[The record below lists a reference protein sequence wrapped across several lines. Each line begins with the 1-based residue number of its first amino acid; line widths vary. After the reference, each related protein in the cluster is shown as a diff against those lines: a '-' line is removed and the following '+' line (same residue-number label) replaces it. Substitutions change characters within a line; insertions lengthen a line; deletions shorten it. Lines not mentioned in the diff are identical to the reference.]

1 MPRMWMVPVETL
13 CDKHLVAEHHET
25 HVFAGRIHKGMPL
38 QGWLDGNY
46 LEPLS
51 LQSRHDR
58 LVEEMLTSGLNHR
71 SPLDLDLSGLPE
83 HQLQRR
89 IDKVAAESELRH
101 RCSDCRARA
110 K

>member
-1 MPRMWMVPVETL
+1 
-13 CDKHLVAEHHET
+13 
-25 HVFAGRIHKGMPL
+25 
-38 QGWLDGNY
+38 
-46 LEPLS
+46 
-51 LQSRHDR
+51 
-58 LVEEMLTSGLNHR
+58 
-71 SPLDLDLSGLPE
+71 LDLDLSGLPE